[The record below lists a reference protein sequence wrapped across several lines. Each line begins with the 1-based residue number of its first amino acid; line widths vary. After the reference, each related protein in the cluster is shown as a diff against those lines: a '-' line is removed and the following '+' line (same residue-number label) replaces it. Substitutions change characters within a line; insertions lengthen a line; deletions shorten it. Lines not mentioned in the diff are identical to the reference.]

1 MVRGLVPVSP
11 ENDSS
16 AVYRPLEGGERART
30 CFVLA
35 LPLSNLSVHEEF
47 AYSKSALSW
56 QIRCVEGRGSIR
68 CTQASGSD
76 RKSRFRK
83 LITEWTLSKCK
94 GGMTMTMEYT
104 TRQSNDVTIL
114 DLTGRLSLGEAVAF
128 GPGSGLILSETVREL
143 AKKGR
148 KNILLNL
155 AGVTYVDSSGV
166 GQLVGAM
173 TSARNQGVSLKL
185 LRPNTQVLNLL
196 KMSKLD
202 TVFDISEDEATAV
215 ASFTKGAAAGG

>member
-1 MVRGLVPVSP
+1 M
-11 ENDSS
+11 
-16 AVYRPLEGGERART
+16 
-30 CFVLA
+30 
-35 LPLSNLSVHEEF
+35 
-47 AYSKSALSW
+47 
-56 QIRCVEGRGSIR
+56 
-68 CTQASGSD
+68 
-76 RKSRFRK
+76 
-83 LITEWTLSKCK
+83 EWALSKCK
-94 GGMTMTMEYT
+94 GGMTMTMQCAP
-104 TRQSNDVTIL
+104 RQSDDVTIL
-114 DLTGRLSLGEAVAF
+114 DLKGRLSLGEEVAF

-202 TVFDISEDEATAV
+202 TVFDIFEDEASAV
-215 ASFTKGAAAGG
+215 A